1 MLFCKGH
8 LYKSFSFSFDFSI
21 KTMFEDKRS
30 GGHRKTLGVEKL
42 RKWGN
47 LAILAIWVKFTNIDL
62 TNPKRD

>member
-1 MLFCKGH
+1 
-8 LYKSFSFSFDFSI
+8 
-21 KTMFEDKRS
+21 MFEDKRS